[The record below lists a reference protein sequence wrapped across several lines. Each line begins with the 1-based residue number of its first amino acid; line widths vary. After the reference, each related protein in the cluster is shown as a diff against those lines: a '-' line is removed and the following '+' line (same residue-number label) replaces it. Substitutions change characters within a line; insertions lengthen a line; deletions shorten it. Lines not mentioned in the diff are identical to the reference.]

1 MIIGLILFSQLQF
14 RIEEN
19 VHDKN
24 FVDVPSG
31 GEGGLDVFCLGRQR
45 NNLGTGL
52 TKGPGGGR
60 KSWAQLLFNEL
71 CEIFQKN
78 VFMERFYIITKRSI
92 LDVAAVLAP
101 PLIFIM
107 MTNISIISFNLF
119 NFGWCSGVFR

>member
-1 MIIGLILFSQLQF
+1 MCLVGWG
-14 RIEEN
+14 
-19 VHDKN
+19 
-24 FVDVPSG
+24 VDVFG
-31 GEGGLDVFCLGRQR
+31 LGRQR

-52 TKGPGGGR
+52 TKGPGGRR
-60 KSWAQLLFNEL
+60 KPWAQLLFNEL

-107 MTNISIISFNLF
+107 MTTNISIISFNLF

>member
-1 MIIGLILFSQLQF
+1 MCLVG
-14 RIEEN
+14 
-19 VHDKN
+19 
-24 FVDVPSG
+24 G

-78 VFMERFYIITKRSI
+78 VFIGTFLYYHKA
-92 LDVAAVLAP
+92 LHL
-101 PLIFIM
+101 
-107 MTNISIISFNLF
+107 
-119 NFGWCSGVFR
+119 GCCSSPSSASYFHHDD